1 MVNAMQALAPG
12 ELITSGCISAR
23 SRLTQTEIECVFLDY
38 PDTIPHRKD
47 AKYWDINFCTGFP
60 LLPPWRGKVGMGG
73 NGWPNVSGCDP
84 TSPPPSPSP
93 VEGEGKKTSV
103 QVLSTCTARCL

>member
-1 MVNAMQALAPG
+1 MIPEPPPTLCAPAAG
-12 ELITSGCISAR
+12 HHSLSG
-23 SRLTQTEIECVFLDY
+23 
-38 PDTIPHRKD
+38 

-103 QVLSTCTARCL
+103 QVLSVCVARLQAHPCRQSGYCAILPQA